1 MATIDTTSKVKNYKG
16 SNSFII
22 KMKDALNKF
31 GSLTQKQSEAVE
43 KILVNQV
50 KVDVESLPENLK
62 SIANYE
68 GENKFVN
75 DIKTKLMTYGT
86 LTDNQVSTANTQ
98 IQKESDKDKTLKLRI
113 PVLGETIQ
121 LRRTTAEVLKVKHGL
136 EFNPLLIDVIKILE
150 ISPKAIKVS
159 GKLTVKRGKIC
170 NCCAKTLTDEFSMLT
185 GLGKTCAKH
194 LGVKYITDSTQ
205 ADKFREEY
213 LNKVEEIG
221 VMETW
226 IPLSQVKVLSDKLE
240 VILKMVR

>member
-1 MATIDTTSKVKNYKG
+1 
-16 SNSFII
+16 
-22 KMKDALNKF
+22 
-31 GSLTQKQSEAVE
+31 
-43 KILVNQV
+43 
-50 KVDVESLPENLK
+50 
-62 SIANYE
+62 
-68 GENKFVN
+68 
-75 DIKTKLMTYGT
+75 MTYGT
-86 LTDNQVSTANTQ
+86 LTDNQVSAANAQ
-98 IQKESDKDKTLKLRI
+98 IQKESDKNKTVKLRI

-121 LRRTTAEVLKVKHGL
+121 LRRATAETLKEKHGL
-136 EFNPLLIDVIKILE
+136 EFNPLLIDVTKILE
-150 ISPKAIKVS
+150 VSPKAIKVA

-221 VMETW
+221 EMETW

>member
-1 MATIDTTSKVKNYKG
+1 MTTTNTTSKVKNYQG
-16 SNSFII
+16 ANSFIN
-22 KMKDALNKF
+22 KMKDTLNKY

-43 KILVNQV
+43 KILANQV

-86 LTDNQVSTANTQ
+86 LTDNQVSAANAQ
-98 IQKESDKDKTLKLRI
+98 IQKESDKNKTVKLRI

-121 LRRTTAEVLKVKHGL
+121 LRRATAELLKEKHGL
-136 EFNPLLIDVIKILE
+136 EFNPLLIDVTKILE
-150 ISPKAIKVS
+150 ISPKAIKVA

-213 LNKVEEIG
+213 LKRVDEIG
-221 VMETW
+221 EMQVW
-226 IPLSQVKVLSDKLE
+226 VPFSQIKVLSDKLE
-240 VILKMVR
+240 VVLKMIK

>member
-1 MATIDTTSKVKNYKG
+1 MTTTNTTSKVKNYQG
-16 SNSFII
+16 ANSFIN
-22 KMKDALNKF
+22 KMKDTLNKY

-43 KILVNQV
+43 KILANQV

-68 GENKFVN
+68 GENSFVK
-75 DIKTKLMTYGT
+75 DIKNKLMTYGT
-86 LTDNQVSTANTQ
+86 LTDNQVSAANTQ
-98 IQKESDKDKTLKLRI
+98 IQKEIDKNKTVKLRI

-121 LRRTTAEVLKVKHGL
+121 LRRATAELLKEKHGL
-136 EFNPLLIDVIKILE
+136 EFNPLLIDVTKILE
-150 ISPKAIKVS
+150 VSPKAIKVA

-194 LGVKYITDSTQ
+194 LKVKYITDSTQ

-213 LNKVEEIG
+213 LKRVDEIG
-221 VMETW
+221 EMQVW
-226 IPLSQVKVLSDKLE
+226 IPFSQIKVLSDKLE
-240 VILKMVR
+240 VVLKMIK

>member
-1 MATIDTTSKVKNYKG
+1 MTTTNTTSKVKNYQG
-16 SNSFII
+16 ANSFIN
-22 KMKDALNKF
+22 KMKDALNKY

-43 KILVNQV
+43 KILANQV

-75 DIKTKLMTYGT
+75 DIKNKLMTYGT
-86 LTDNQVSTANTQ
+86 LTDNQVSASNAQ
-98 IQKESDKDKTLKLRI
+98 IQKESDKNKTVKLRI

-121 LRRTTAEVLKVKHGL
+121 LRRATAELLKEKHGL
-136 EFNPLLIDVIKILE
+136 EFNPLLIDVTKILE
-150 ISPKAIKVS
+150 VSPKAIKVA

-221 VMETW
+221 EMDTW

>member
-1 MATIDTTSKVKNYKG
+1 MTTTNTTSKVKNYQG
-16 SNSFII
+16 ANSFIN
-22 KMKDALNKF
+22 KMKDALNKY

-43 KILVNQV
+43 KILANQV

-75 DIKTKLMTYGT
+75 DIKNKLMTYGT
-86 LTDNQVSTANTQ
+86 LTDNQVSAANAQ
-98 IQKESDKDKTLKLRI
+98 IQKESDKNKTVKLRI

-121 LRRTTAEVLKVKHGL
+121 LRRATAELLKEKHGL
-136 EFNPLLIDVIKILE
+136 EFNPLLIDVTKILE
-150 ISPKAIKVS
+150 VSPKAIKVA

-221 VMETW
+221 EMDTW

>member
-1 MATIDTTSKVKNYKG
+1 MTTTNTTSKVKNYQG
-16 SNSFII
+16 ANSFIN
-22 KMKDALNKF
+22 KMKDALNKY

-43 KILVNQV
+43 KILANQV

-75 DIKTKLMTYGT
+75 DIKNKLMTYGT
-86 LTDNQVSTANTQ
+86 LTDNQVSASNAQ
-98 IQKESDKDKTLKLRI
+98 IQKESDKNKTIKLRI

-121 LRRTTAEVLKVKHGL
+121 LRRATAELLKEKHGL
-136 EFNPLLIDVIKILE
+136 EFNPLLIDVTKILE
-150 ISPKAIKVS
+150 VSPKAIKVA

-213 LNKVEEIG
+213 LKRVDEIG
-221 VMETW
+221 EMQVW
-226 IPLSQVKVLSDKLE
+226 VPFSQIKVLSDKLE

>member
-1 MATIDTTSKVKNYKG
+1 MTTTNTTSKVKNYQG
-16 SNSFII
+16 ANSFIN
-22 KMKDALNKF
+22 KMKDALNKY

-43 KILVNQV
+43 KILANQV

-86 LTDNQVSTANTQ
+86 LTDNQVSAANTQ
-98 IQKESDKDKTLKLRI
+98 IQKEVDKNKSIKLRI

-121 LRRTTAEVLKVKHGL
+121 LRRATAEILKEKHGL
-136 EFNPLLIDVIKILE
+136 EFNPLLIDVTKILE
-150 ISPKAIKVS
+150 VSPKAIKVA

-205 ADKFREEY
+205 ADKFRNEY

-221 VMETW
+221 EMETW

>member
-1 MATIDTTSKVKNYKG
+1 MTTTNTTSKVKNYQG
-16 SNSFII
+16 ANSFIN
-22 KMKDALNKF
+22 KMKDTLNKY

-43 KILVNQV
+43 KILANQV

-86 LTDNQVSTANTQ
+86 LTDNQVSAANAQ
-98 IQKESDKDKTLKLRI
+98 IQKESDKNKTVKLRI

-121 LRRTTAEVLKVKHGL
+121 LRRATAELLKEKHGL
-136 EFNPLLIDVIKILE
+136 EFNPLLIDVTKILE
-150 ISPKAIKVS
+150 VSPKAIKVA

-221 VMETW
+221 EMDTW

>member
-1 MATIDTTSKVKNYKG
+1 MTTTNTTSKVKNYQG
-16 SNSFII
+16 ANSFIN
-22 KMKDALNKF
+22 KMKDALNKY

-43 KILVNQV
+43 KILANQV

-86 LTDNQVSTANTQ
+86 LTDNQVSAANAQ
-98 IQKESDKDKTLKLRI
+98 IQKESDKNKTVKLRI

-121 LRRTTAEVLKVKHGL
+121 LRRATAEILKEKHGL
-136 EFNPLLIDVIKILE
+136 EFNPLLIDVTKILE
-150 ISPKAIKVS
+150 VSPKAIKVA

-205 ADKFREEY
+205 ADKFRNEY

-221 VMETW
+221 EMETW

>member
-1 MATIDTTSKVKNYKG
+1 
-16 SNSFII
+16 
-22 KMKDALNKF
+22 MKDALNKY

-43 KILVNQV
+43 KILANQV

-68 GENKFVN
+68 GENSFVK
-75 DIKTKLMTYGT
+75 DIKNKLMTYGT
-86 LTDNQVSTANTQ
+86 LTDNQVSAANTQ
-98 IQKESDKDKTLKLRI
+98 IQKEVDKNKSIKLRI

-121 LRRTTAEVLKVKHGL
+121 LRRATAEILKEKHGL
-136 EFNPLLIDVIKILE
+136 EFNPLLIDVTKILE
-150 ISPKAIKVS
+150 VSPKAIKVA

-221 VMETW
+221 EMETW

>member
-1 MATIDTTSKVKNYKG
+1 MTTTNTTSKVKNYQG
-16 SNSFII
+16 ANSFIN
-22 KMKDALNKF
+22 KMKDTLNKY

-43 KILVNQV
+43 KILANQV

-75 DIKTKLMTYGT
+75 DIKNKLMTYGT
-86 LTDNQVSTANTQ
+86 LTDNQVSAANAQ
-98 IQKESDKDKTLKLRI
+98 IQKESDKNKTVKLRI

-121 LRRTTAEVLKVKHGL
+121 LRRATAELLKEKHGL
-136 EFNPLLIDVIKILE
+136 EFNPLLIDVTKILE
-150 ISPKAIKVS
+150 VSPKAIKVA

-221 VMETW
+221 EMETW

>member
-68 GENKFVN
+68 GENTFVN
-75 DIKTKLMTYGT
+75 DVKNKLMTYGK
-86 LTDNQVSTANTQ
+86 LTENQVSAANTQ
-98 IQKESDKDKTLKLRI
+98 IQKESDKNKTIKLRI

-121 LRRTTAEVLKVKHGL
+121 LRRKTAEELKEKHGL
-136 EFNPLLIDVIKILE
+136 EFNPLLIDVTKILE
-150 ISPKAIKVS
+150 VTPKAIKVA

-205 ADKFREEY
+205 SDKFREDY
-213 LNKVEEIG
+213 LKKVDEIG
-221 VMETW
+221 EMETW

>member
-1 MATIDTTSKVKNYKG
+1 MTTTNTTSKVKNYQG
-16 SNSFII
+16 ANSFIN
-22 KMKDALNKF
+22 KMKDTLNKY

-43 KILVNQV
+43 KILANQV

-75 DIKTKLMTYGT
+75 DIKNKLMTYGT
-86 LTDNQVSTANTQ
+86 LTDNQVSAANAQ
-98 IQKESDKDKTLKLRI
+98 IQKESDKNKTVKLRI

-121 LRRTTAEVLKVKHGL
+121 LRRATAELLKEKHGL
-136 EFNPLLIDVIKILE
+136 EFNPLLIDVTKILE
-150 ISPKAIKVS
+150 VSPKAIKVA

-221 VMETW
+221 EMDTW

>member
-1 MATIDTTSKVKNYKG
+1 MTTTNTTSKVKNYQG
-16 SNSFII
+16 ANSFIN
-22 KMKDALNKF
+22 KMKDALNKY

-43 KILVNQV
+43 KILANQV

-75 DIKTKLMTYGT
+75 DIKNKLMTYGT
-86 LTDNQVSTANTQ
+86 LTDNQVSASNAQ
-98 IQKESDKDKTLKLRI
+98 IQKESDKNKTIKLRI

-121 LRRTTAEVLKVKHGL
+121 LRRATAELLKEKHGL
-136 EFNPLLIDVIKILE
+136 EFNPLLIDVTKILE
-150 ISPKAIKVS
+150 VSPKAIKVA

-221 VMETW
+221 EMDTW

-240 VILKMVR
+240 VILKIVR

>member
-1 MATIDTTSKVKNYKG
+1 MTTTNTTSKVKNYQG
-16 SNSFII
+16 ANSFIN
-22 KMKDALNKF
+22 KMKDTLNKY

-43 KILVNQV
+43 KILANQV

-68 GENKFVN
+68 GENKFVK
-75 DIKTKLMTYGT
+75 DIKNRLMTYGT

-213 LNKVEEIG
+213 LKRVDEIG
-221 VMETW
+221 EMEVW
-226 IPLSQVKVLSDKLE
+226 VPFSQVKVLSDKLE
-240 VILKMVR
+240 VVLKMIR

>member
-1 MATIDTTSKVKNYKG
+1 MTTTNTTSKVKNYQG
-16 SNSFII
+16 ANSFIN
-22 KMKDALNKF
+22 KMKDAINKF
-31 GSLTQKQSEAVE
+31 GSLTQKQCEAVE
-43 KILVNQV
+43 KILANQV

-75 DIKTKLMTYGT
+75 DVKTKLMTYGT

-213 LNKVEEIG
+213 LKRVDEIG
-221 VMETW
+221 EMEVW
-226 IPLSQVKVLSDKLE
+226 VPFSQVKVLSDKLE
-240 VILKMVR
+240 VVLKMIR

>member
-1 MATIDTTSKVKNYKG
+1 MTTTNTTSKVKNYQG
-16 SNSFII
+16 ANSFIN
-22 KMKDALNKF
+22 KMKDTLNKY

-43 KILVNQV
+43 KILANQV

-86 LTDNQVSTANTQ
+86 LTDNQVSAANAQ
-98 IQKESDKDKTLKLRI
+98 IQKESDKNKTIKLRI

-121 LRRTTAEVLKVKHGL
+121 LRRATAELLKEKHGL
-136 EFNPLLIDVIKILE
+136 EFNPLLIDVTKILE
-150 ISPKAIKVS
+150 VSPKAIKVA

-221 VMETW
+221 EMDTW

>member
-1 MATIDTTSKVKNYKG
+1 MTTTNTTSKVKNYQG
-16 SNSFII
+16 GNSFIN
-22 KMKDALNKF
+22 KMKDALNKY

-43 KILVNQV
+43 KILANQV

-68 GENKFVN
+68 GENSFVK
-75 DIKTKLMTYGT
+75 DIKNKLMTYGT
-86 LTDNQVSTANTQ
+86 LTDNQVSAANTQ
-98 IQKESDKDKTLKLRI
+98 IQKEVDKNKSIKLRI

-121 LRRTTAEVLKVKHGL
+121 LRRATAEILKEKHGL
-136 EFNPLLIDVIKILE
+136 EFNPLLIDVTKILE
-150 ISPKAIKVS
+150 VSPKAIKVA

-205 ADKFREEY
+205 ADKFRNEY

-221 VMETW
+221 EMETW

>member
-1 MATIDTTSKVKNYKG
+1 MTTTNTTSKVKNYQG
-16 SNSFII
+16 ANSFIN
-22 KMKDALNKF
+22 KMKDTLNKY

-43 KILVNQV
+43 KILANQV

-75 DIKTKLMTYGT
+75 DIKNKLMTYGT
-86 LTDNQVSTANTQ
+86 LTDNQVSASNAQ
-98 IQKESDKDKTLKLRI
+98 IQKESDKNKTVKLRI

-121 LRRTTAEVLKVKHGL
+121 LRRATAELLKEKHGL
-136 EFNPLLIDVIKILE
+136 EFNPLLIDVTKILE
-150 ISPKAIKVS
+150 VSPKAIKVA

-221 VMETW
+221 EMDTW

>member
-1 MATIDTTSKVKNYKG
+1 MTTTNTTSKVKNYQG
-16 SNSFII
+16 ANSFIN
-22 KMKDALNKF
+22 KMKDTLNKY

-43 KILVNQV
+43 KILANQV

-86 LTDNQVSTANTQ
+86 LTDNQVSAANAQ
-98 IQKESDKDKTLKLRI
+98 IQKESDKNKTVKLRI

-121 LRRTTAEVLKVKHGL
+121 LRRATAELLKEKHGL
-136 EFNPLLIDVIKILE
+136 EFNPLLIDVTKILE
-150 ISPKAIKVS
+150 ISPKAIKVA

-221 VMETW
+221 EMETW

>member
-1 MATIDTTSKVKNYKG
+1 MTTTNTTSKVKNYQG
-16 SNSFII
+16 ANSFIN
-22 KMKDALNKF
+22 KMKDTLNKY

-43 KILVNQV
+43 KILANQV

-86 LTDNQVSTANTQ
+86 LTDNQVSAANAQ
-98 IQKESDKDKTLKLRI
+98 IQKESDKNKTVKLRI

-121 LRRTTAEVLKVKHGL
+121 LRRATAELLKEKHGL
-136 EFNPLLIDVIKILE
+136 EFNPLLIDVTKILE
-150 ISPKAIKVS
+150 VSPKAIKVA

-213 LNKVEEIG
+213 LKRVDEIG
-221 VMETW
+221 EMQVW
-226 IPLSQVKVLSDKLE
+226 VPFSQIKVLSDKLE

>member
-1 MATIDTTSKVKNYKG
+1 MTTTNTTSKVKNYQG
-16 SNSFII
+16 ANSFIN
-22 KMKDALNKF
+22 KMKDALNKY

-43 KILVNQV
+43 KILANQV

-68 GENKFVN
+68 GENSFVK
-75 DIKTKLMTYGT
+75 DIKNKLMTYGT
-86 LTDNQVSTANTQ
+86 LTDNQVSAANTQ
-98 IQKESDKDKTLKLRI
+98 IQKEVDKNKSIKLRI

-121 LRRTTAEVLKVKHGL
+121 LRRATAEILKEKHGL
-136 EFNPLLIDVIKILE
+136 EFNPLLIDVTKILE
-150 ISPKAIKVS
+150 VSPKAIKVA

-205 ADKFREEY
+205 ADKFRNEY

-221 VMETW
+221 EMETW

>member
-1 MATIDTTSKVKNYKG
+1 MTTTNTTSKVKNYQG
-16 SNSFII
+16 ANSFIN
-22 KMKDALNKF
+22 KMKDALNKY

-43 KILVNQV
+43 KILANQV

-68 GENKFVN
+68 GENSFVK
-75 DIKTKLMTYGT
+75 DIKNKLMTYGT
-86 LTDNQVSTANTQ
+86 LTDNQVSAANTQ
-98 IQKESDKDKTLKLRI
+98 IQKEADKNKSIKLRI

-121 LRRTTAEVLKVKHGL
+121 LRRATAEILKEKHGL
-136 EFNPLLIDVIKILE
+136 EFNPLLIDVTKILE
-150 ISPKAIKVS
+150 VSPKAIKVA

-221 VMETW
+221 EMETW

>member
-1 MATIDTTSKVKNYKG
+1 MTTTNTTSKVKNYQG
-16 SNSFII
+16 ANSFIN
-22 KMKDALNKF
+22 KMKDALNKY

-43 KILVNQV
+43 KILANQV

-75 DIKTKLMTYGT
+75 DIKNKLMTYGT
-86 LTDNQVSTANTQ
+86 LTDNQVSAANAQ
-98 IQKESDKDKTLKLRI
+98 IQKESDKNKTVKLRI

-121 LRRTTAEVLKVKHGL
+121 LRRATAELLKEKHGL
-136 EFNPLLIDVIKILE
+136 EFNPLLIDVTKILE
-150 ISPKAIKVS
+150 VSPKAIKVA

-213 LNKVEEIG
+213 LKRVDEIG
-221 VMETW
+221 EMQVW
-226 IPLSQVKVLSDKLE
+226 VPFSQIKVLSDKLE
-240 VILKMVR
+240 VVLKMIK

>member
-68 GENKFVN
+68 GENTFVN
-75 DIKTKLMTYGT
+75 DVKNKLMTYGK
-86 LTDNQVSTANTQ
+86 LTENQVSAANTQ
-98 IQKESDKDKTLKLRI
+98 IQKESDKNKTIKLRI

-121 LRRTTAEVLKVKHGL
+121 LRRKTAEELKEKHGL
-136 EFNPLLIDVIKILE
+136 EFNPLLIDVTKILE
-150 ISPKAIKVS
+150 VTPKAIKVA

-205 ADKFREEY
+205 SDKFREDY
-213 LNKVEEIG
+213 LKKVEEIG
-221 VMETW
+221 EMETW

>member
-1 MATIDTTSKVKNYKG
+1 MTTTNTTSKVKNYQG
-16 SNSFII
+16 ANSFIN

-43 KILVNQV
+43 KILANQV

-75 DIKTKLMTYGT
+75 DVKTKLMTYGT
-86 LTDNQVSTANTQ
+86 LTDNQVSAANSQ
-98 IQKESDKDKTLKLRI
+98 IQKESDKNKTVKLRI

-121 LRRTTAEVLKVKHGL
+121 LRRATAELLKEKHGL
-136 EFNPLLIDVIKILE
+136 EFNPLLIDVTKILE
-150 ISPKAIKVS
+150 VSPKAIKVA

-221 VMETW
+221 EMETW

>member
-1 MATIDTTSKVKNYKG
+1 MTTTNTTSKVKNYQG
-16 SNSFII
+16 ANSFIN
-22 KMKDALNKF
+22 KMKDALNKY

-43 KILVNQV
+43 KILANQV

-75 DIKTKLMTYGT
+75 DIKNKLMTYGT
-86 LTDNQVSTANTQ
+86 LTDNQVSASNAQ
-98 IQKESDKDKTLKLRI
+98 IQKESDKNKTIKLRI

-121 LRRTTAEVLKVKHGL
+121 LRRATAELLKEKHGL
-136 EFNPLLIDVIKILE
+136 EFNPLLIDVTKILE
-150 ISPKAIKVS
+150 VSPKAIKVA

-221 VMETW
+221 EMDTW

>member
-1 MATIDTTSKVKNYKG
+1 MTTTNTTSKVKNYQG
-16 SNSFII
+16 ANSFIN

-43 KILVNQV
+43 KILANQV

-75 DIKTKLMTYGT
+75 DVKTKLMTYGT
-86 LTDNQVSTANTQ
+86 LTDNQVSAANSQ
-98 IQKESDKDKTLKLRI
+98 IQKESDKNKTVKLRI

-121 LRRTTAEVLKVKHGL
+121 LRRATAELLKEKHGL
-136 EFNPLLIDVIKILE
+136 EFNPLLIDVTKILE
-150 ISPKAIKVS
+150 VSPKAIKVA

-221 VMETW
+221 EMDTW

>member
-1 MATIDTTSKVKNYKG
+1 MTTTNTTSKVKNYQG
-16 SNSFII
+16 ANSFIN
-22 KMKDALNKF
+22 KMKDALNKY

-43 KILVNQV
+43 KILANQV

-86 LTDNQVSTANTQ
+86 LTDNQVSASNAQ
-98 IQKESDKDKTLKLRI
+98 IQKESDKNKTIKLRI

-121 LRRTTAEVLKVKHGL
+121 LRRATAELLKEKHGL
-136 EFNPLLIDVIKILE
+136 EFNPLLIDVTKILE
-150 ISPKAIKVS
+150 VSPKAIKVA

-213 LNKVEEIG
+213 LKRVDEIG
-221 VMETW
+221 EMQVW
-226 IPLSQVKVLSDKLE
+226 VPFSQIKVLSDKLE

>member
-1 MATIDTTSKVKNYKG
+1 MTTTNTTSKVKNYQG
-16 SNSFII
+16 ANSFIN
-22 KMKDALNKF
+22 KMKDTLNKY

-43 KILVNQV
+43 KILANQV

-75 DIKTKLMTYGT
+75 DIKNKLMTYGT
-86 LTDNQVSTANTQ
+86 LTDNQVSASNAQ
-98 IQKESDKDKTLKLRI
+98 IQKESDKNKTIKLRI

-121 LRRTTAEVLKVKHGL
+121 LRRATAELLKEKHGL
-136 EFNPLLIDVIKILE
+136 EFNPLLIDVTKILE
-150 ISPKAIKVS
+150 VSPKAIKVA

-213 LNKVEEIG
+213 LKRVDEIG
-221 VMETW
+221 EMQVW
-226 IPLSQVKVLSDKLE
+226 VPFSQIKVLSDKLE

>member
-1 MATIDTTSKVKNYKG
+1 MTTTNTTSKVKNYQG
-16 SNSFII
+16 ANSFIN
-22 KMKDALNKF
+22 KMKDTLNKY

-43 KILVNQV
+43 KILANQV

-62 SIANYE
+62 SIANYG

-86 LTDNQVSTANTQ
+86 LTDNQVSAANAQ
-98 IQKESDKDKTLKLRI
+98 IQKESDKNKTVKLRI

-121 LRRTTAEVLKVKHGL
+121 LRRATAELLKEKHGL
-136 EFNPLLIDVIKILE
+136 EFNPLLIDVTKILE
-150 ISPKAIKVS
+150 VSPKAIKVA

>member
-1 MATIDTTSKVKNYKG
+1 MTTTNTKSKVKNYQG
-16 SNSFII
+16 ANSFIN
-22 KMKDALNKF
+22 KMKDTLNKY

-43 KILVNQV
+43 KILANQV

-86 LTDNQVSTANTQ
+86 LTDNQVSAANAQ
-98 IQKESDKDKTLKLRI
+98 IQKESDKNKTVKLRI

-121 LRRTTAEVLKVKHGL
+121 LRRATAELLKEKHGL
-136 EFNPLLIDVIKILE
+136 EFNPLLIDVTKILE
-150 ISPKAIKVS
+150 VSPKAIKVA

-221 VMETW
+221 EMETW

>member
-1 MATIDTTSKVKNYKG
+1 MTTTNTTSKVKNYQG
-16 SNSFII
+16 ANSFIN
-22 KMKDALNKF
+22 KMKDALNKY

-43 KILVNQV
+43 KILANQV

-68 GENKFVN
+68 GENSFVK
-75 DIKTKLMTYGT
+75 DIKNKLMTYGT
-86 LTDNQVSTANTQ
+86 LTDNQVSAANTQ
-98 IQKESDKDKTLKLRI
+98 IQKEVDKNKSIKLRI

-121 LRRTTAEVLKVKHGL
+121 LRRATAEILKEKHGL
-136 EFNPLLIDVIKILE
+136 EFNPLLIDVTKILE
-150 ISPKAIKVS
+150 VSPKAIKVA

-221 VMETW
+221 EMETW

>member
-1 MATIDTTSKVKNYKG
+1 MTTTNTTSKVKNYQG
-16 SNSFII
+16 ANSFIN
-22 KMKDALNKF
+22 KMKDALNKY

-43 KILVNQV
+43 KILANQV

-68 GENKFVN
+68 GENSFVK
-75 DIKTKLMTYGT
+75 DIKNKLMTYGT
-86 LTDNQVSTANTQ
+86 LTDNQVSAANTQ
-98 IQKESDKDKTLKLRI
+98 IQKEIDKNKSIKLRI

-121 LRRTTAEVLKVKHGL
+121 LRRATAEILKEKHGL
-136 EFNPLLIDVIKILE
+136 EFNPLLIDVTKILE
-150 ISPKAIKVS
+150 VSPKAIKVA

-221 VMETW
+221 EMDTW

>member
-1 MATIDTTSKVKNYKG
+1 MTTTNTTSKVKNYQG
-16 SNSFII
+16 ANSFIN
-22 KMKDALNKF
+22 KMKDTLNKY

-43 KILVNQV
+43 KILANQV

-75 DIKTKLMTYGT
+75 DVKTKLMTYGT
-86 LTDNQVSTANTQ
+86 LTDNQVSAANAQ
-98 IQKESDKDKTLKLRI
+98 IQKESDKNKTVKLRI

-121 LRRTTAEVLKVKHGL
+121 LRRATAELLKEKHGL
-136 EFNPLLIDVIKILE
+136 EFNPLLIDVTKILE
-150 ISPKAIKVS
+150 VSPKAIKVA

-213 LNKVEEIG
+213 LKRVDEIG
-221 VMETW
+221 EMQVW
-226 IPLSQVKVLSDKLE
+226 VPFSQIKVLSDKLE

>member
-1 MATIDTTSKVKNYKG
+1 MTTTNTKSKVKNYQG
-16 SNSFII
+16 ANSFIN
-22 KMKDALNKF
+22 KMKDTLNKY

-43 KILVNQV
+43 KILANQV

-86 LTDNQVSTANTQ
+86 LTDNQVSAANAQ
-98 IQKESDKDKTLKLRI
+98 IQKESDKNKTVKLRI

-121 LRRTTAEVLKVKHGL
+121 LRRATAELLKEKHGL
-136 EFNPLLIDVIKILE
+136 EFNPLLIDVTKILE
-150 ISPKAIKVS
+150 ISPKAIKVA

-213 LNKVEEIG
+213 LKRVDEIG
-221 VMETW
+221 EMQVW
-226 IPLSQVKVLSDKLE
+226 VPFSQIKVLSDKLE
-240 VILKMVR
+240 VVLKMIK